1 MFSKLFG
8 KPSASAPSE
17 IDHDQFVAFQR
28 GGDGAI
34 VDVREPH
41 EFESGHIPSAIN
53 LPLSQFDPNALPT
66 GKPIVLVCQAGGRS
80 AKALQ
85 RARAAGVQDIR
96 HYAPGTGGWR
106 ARGEPVVAGD

>member
-1 MFSKLFG
+1 MT
-8 KPSASAPSE
+8 SE
-17 IDHDQFVAFQR
+17 RGAKADQPTDIGHDDFLALQR
-28 GGDGAI
+28 DGRGVI

-41 EFESGHIPSAIN
+41 EFLSGHIPGAIN
-53 LPLSQFDPNALPT
+53 QPLSHFDAAELPT
-66 GKPIVLVCQAGGRS
+66 GKPIVLVCQAGARS

-85 RARAAGVQDIR
+85 TARAAGVQDIR